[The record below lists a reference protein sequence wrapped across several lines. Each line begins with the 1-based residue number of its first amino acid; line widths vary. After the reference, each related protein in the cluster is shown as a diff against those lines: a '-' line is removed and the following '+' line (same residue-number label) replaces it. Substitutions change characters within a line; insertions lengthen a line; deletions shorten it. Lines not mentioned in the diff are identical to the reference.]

1 MGENPNFQ
9 NFSYYPITDKQ
20 ELGTKDA
27 WIIQDKIKATYGQL
41 HAAIQRGDWTH
52 MVNLSNQYTN
62 PFHIAY
68 APDRLYH
75 QHKMS
80 RACINFTLSM
90 HQRDYNSSKKKKLQA
105 EIVPGTMKTH
115 YFPPTLFQVF

>member
-20 ELGTKDA
+20 ELGTKNA

-52 MVNLSNQYTN
+52 MVNLSNQYAN
-62 PFHIAY
+62 PFHIVY
-68 APDRLYH
+68 APDRLQLNKNISISTKCPEH
-75 QHKMS
+75 VWISISHCL
-80 RACINFTLSM
+80 RTRETPI
-90 HQRDYNSSKKKKLQA
+90 H
-105 EIVPGTMKTH
+105 
-115 YFPPTLFQVF
+115 